1 MKTLHS
7 AVPRGAAAM
16 RTMNTK
22 WMKTRLAA
30 FLICAL
36 AAQNASFAWADTRGT
51 ADRAGRETDAAGGAA
66 GQAA

>member
-1 MKTLHS
+1 
-7 AVPRGAAAM
+7 
-16 RTMNTK
+16 MNTK